1 MTQNLTLADA
11 RTEAERVVRRL
22 TSRVKGK
29 LLIVEQHAATIRK
42 VLESGDLAQFNDLG
56 ELQGAGSALDSAI
69 AALYTA
75 NEALELLKMVQEAG
89 S

>member
-1 MTQNLTLADA
+1 
-11 RTEAERVVRRL
+11 
-22 TSRVKGK
+22 
-29 LLIVEQHAATIRK
+29 